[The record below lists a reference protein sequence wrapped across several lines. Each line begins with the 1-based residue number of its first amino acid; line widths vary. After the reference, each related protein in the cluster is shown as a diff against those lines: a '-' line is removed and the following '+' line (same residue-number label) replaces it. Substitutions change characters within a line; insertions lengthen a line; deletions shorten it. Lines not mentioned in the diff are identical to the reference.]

1 MGKRVCCLQ
10 IDHCDVPAGLI
21 IEGPENFLARV
32 KETLRFLE
40 NRAPEWYAYAL
51 SGLDKIRLVEGE
63 GPNVSSYTCEDQ
75 DMENV
80 PGPFL

>member
-1 MGKRVCCLQ
+1 M
-10 IDHCDVPAGLI
+10 PAGLI

-40 NRAPEWYAYAL
+40 NRSPEWYAYAL

-63 GPNVSSYTCEDQ
+63 GPNVFVHYVCQDQ